1 MRLGGGDIDVGNS
14 YIVQIAVTDVER
26 ERGRER
32 AYTSNLRQFWS
43 EEWT

>member
-26 ERGRER
+26 GERER
-32 AYTSNLRQFWS
+32 EHAY
-43 EEWT
+43 

>member
-26 ERGRER
+26 ERGSMH
-32 AYTSNLRQFWS
+32 TK
-43 EEWT
+43 

>member
-26 ERGRER
+26 ERERREE
-32 AYTSNLRQFWS
+32 ACILSNLLS
-43 EEWT
+43 NLE